1 MRYRRVKERTTTS
14 NLPGENTNIMTH
26 GNEIEFDQDDFEFE
40 TIDEELLVDGRCQ
53 QILKQF
59 YMFLQQQGMN
69 AEQASDLAFSADL
82 YLRDY
87 LIDFCRQNI
96 VRPQPGIVTRF
107 AGSWFIT
114 HTLDPEF
121 VTLESHLTALS
132 ELYRF
137 MHRQH
142 LISSYELAFLLKEA
156 GKLDYFRQR
165 IDSFLNLTADGFV
178 AWDAEC
184 PAI

>member
-1 MRYRRVKERTTTS
+1 
-14 NLPGENTNIMTH
+14 MTQCP
-26 GNEIEFDQDDFEFE
+26 EIEFEHDDFEFD

-59 YMFLQQQGMN
+59 YQFLQQQGMT

-87 LIDFCRQNI
+87 LIDFGRQNI
-96 VRPQPGIVTRF
+96 VRPQPGVVTKF

-121 VTLESHLTALS
+121 VTLERHLSAVS
-132 ELYRF
+132 ELYLF
-137 MHRQH
+137 LHRQH
-142 LISSYELAFLLKEA
+142 LISAEELSFLLKEA
-156 GKLDYFRQR
+156 GELEFYRQR
-165 IDSFLNLTADGFV
+165 IESFLNLTGDGFF

-184 PAI
+184 PGLL

>member
-1 MRYRRVKERTTTS
+1 MTQSTELKF
-14 NLPGENTNIMTH
+14 EN
-26 GNEIEFDQDDFEFE
+26 DDFEFD

-59 YMFLQQQGMN
+59 YLFLQQQGMA
-69 AEQASDLAFSADL
+69 AEQASELAFSADL

-87 LIDFCRQNI
+87 LIDFGRQNI
-96 VRPQPGIVTRF
+96 VRPQPGIVTKF

-121 VTLESHLTALS
+121 ITLERHLTALS

-142 LISSYELAFLLKEA
+142 LISADELSILLKEA
-156 GKLDYFRQR
+156 GELEFYRQR
-165 IDSFLNLTADGFV
+165 IESFLNLSGDGFV

-184 PAI
+184 QALL

>member
-1 MRYRRVKERTTTS
+1 MPQSTEA
-14 NLPGENTNIMTH
+14 
-26 GNEIEFDQDDFEFE
+26 EFEHDDFDFD

-59 YMFLQQQGMN
+59 YLFLQQQGMA
-69 AEQASDLAFSADL
+69 AEQASELAFSADL

-87 LIDFCRQNI
+87 LIDFGRQNI
-96 VRPQPGIVTRF
+96 VRPKSGIVVSF

-121 VTLESHLTALS
+121 AMLERHLTAIT
-132 ELYRF
+132 ELYRY
-137 MHRQH
+137 MNRRH
-142 LISSYELAFLLKEA
+142 LISADELAFLLKEA
-156 GKLDYFRQR
+156 GELDFYRQR
-165 IDSFLNLTADGFV
+165 IDSFLNLTGAGFA

-184 PAI
+184 PAAL

>member
-1 MRYRRVKERTTTS
+1 MISQS
-14 NLPGENTNIMTH
+14 NGIDFEPE
-26 GNEIEFDQDDFEFE
+26 DFEFD
-40 TIDEELLVDGRCQ
+40 TIDEELLVDSRCQ

-59 YMFLQQQGMN
+59 YQFLQQQGMS

-87 LIDFCRQNI
+87 LIDFGRQNI
-96 VRPQPGIVTRF
+96 VRPQSGIITKF

-114 HTLDPEF
+114 HTLDPE
-121 VTLESHLTALS
+121 LAIIERHLTALI

-142 LISSYELAFLLKEA
+142 LISAYELAFLLKEA
-156 GKLDYFRQR
+156 GQLDYYRQR

-184 PAI
+184 PAAF

>member
-1 MRYRRVKERTTTS
+1 MTQ
-14 NLPGENTNIMTH
+14 NNNTPF
-26 GNEIEFDQDDFEFE
+26 EQDDFEFD

-59 YMFLQQQGMN
+59 YLFLQQQGM
-69 AEQASDLAFSADL
+69 APEQASELAFSADL

-87 LIDFCRQNI
+87 LIDFGRQNI
-96 VRPQPGIVTRF
+96 VRPRPGIITTF

-121 VTLESHLTALS
+121 ATLERHLTAIS

-137 MHRQH
+137 IHSQH
-142 LISSYELAFLLKEA
+142 LISADELSFLLEEA
-156 GKLDYFRQR
+156 GQLDFFRQR
-165 IDSFLNLTADGFV
+165 IDSFLNLTGDGFV
-178 AWDAEC
+178 AWNAGC
-184 PAI
+184 PAVV

>member
-1 MRYRRVKERTTTS
+1 
-14 NLPGENTNIMTH
+14 MTQSP
-26 GNEIEFDQDDFEFE
+26 EIEFEQDDFEFD
-40 TIDEELLVDGRCQ
+40 TIDEELLVDVRCQ

-59 YMFLQQQGMN
+59 YLFLQQQGMA
-69 AEQASDLAFSADL
+69 AEQASELAFSADL

-87 LIDFCRQNI
+87 LIDFGRQNI
-96 VRPQPGIVTRF
+96 VRPQPGIVTKF

-121 VTLESHLTALS
+121 VTLERHLTALS

-142 LISSYELAFLLKEA
+142 LISADELSFLLKEA
-156 GKLDYFRQR
+156 GELEFFRRR
-165 IDSFLNLTADGFV
+165 IDSFLNISGDGFV
-178 AWDAEC
+178 VWDAEC
-184 PAI
+184 PGSL

>member
-1 MRYRRVKERTTTS
+1 MP
-14 NLPGENTNIMTH
+14 LCP
-26 GNEIEFDQDDFEFE
+26 EIAFEHDDFEFE

-53 QILKQF
+53 LILKQF
-59 YMFLQQQGMN
+59 YLFLQQQGMP

-87 LIDFCRQNI
+87 LIDFGRQNI
-96 VRPQPGIVTRF
+96 VRPQPGIVTTF

-121 VTLESHLTALS
+121 VALERHLTALS
-132 ELYRF
+132 ELYRY

-142 LISSYELAFLLKEA
+142 LISADELSFLLNEA
-156 GKLDYFRQR
+156 GQLDFFRRR
-165 IDSFLNLTADGFV
+165 IESFLNLSGDGFA
-178 AWDAEC
+178 AWTNEC
-184 PAI
+184 PAQL

>member
-1 MRYRRVKERTTTS
+1 
-14 NLPGENTNIMTH
+14 MTQSP
-26 GNEIEFDQDDFEFE
+26 EVEFEHDDFEFD

-59 YMFLQQQGMN
+59 YLFLQQQGMA
-69 AEQASDLAFSADL
+69 AEQASELAFSADL

-87 LIDFCRQNI
+87 LIDFGRQNI
-96 VRPQPGIVTRF
+96 VRPKPGIVTIF
-107 AGSWFIT
+107 AGSWYIT

-121 VTLESHLTALS
+121 VTLERHLTALS
-132 ELYRF
+132 ELYRY

-142 LISSYELAFLLKEA
+142 LVSAEELSFLLKEA
-156 GKLDYFRQR
+156 GDLEFYRQR
-165 IDSFLNLTADGFV
+165 IESFLNLSADGFV

-184 PAI
+184 PAVL

>member
-1 MRYRRVKERTTTS
+1 
-14 NLPGENTNIMTH
+14 MTQ
-26 GNEIEFDQDDFEFE
+26 NSEIDFEHDDFDFE

-59 YMFLQQQGMN
+59 YLALQQQGMK
-69 AEQASDLAFSADL
+69 AEQASELAFSADL

-87 LIDFCRQNI
+87 LIDFGRQNI
-96 VRPQPGIVTRF
+96 VRPKPGIVTTF

-121 VTLESHLTALS
+121 VVLERHLTALS

-137 MHRQH
+137 IYRQH
-142 LISSYELAFLLKEA
+142 LISADELAFLLEEA
-156 GKLDYFRQR
+156 GQLEFYRHR
-165 IDSFLNLTADGFV
+165 IESFLNITGDRFV

-184 PAI
+184 PAVL

>member
-1 MRYRRVKERTTTS
+1 MLQS
-14 NLPGENTNIMTH
+14 P
-26 GNEIEFDQDDFEFE
+26 EIEFEHDDFEFE

-59 YMFLQQQGMN
+59 YLFLQQQGMV
-69 AEQASDLAFSADL
+69 AEKASELAFSADL

-87 LIDFCRQNI
+87 LIDFGRQNI
-96 VRPQPGIVTRF
+96 VRPDPGIITKF

-114 HTLDPEF
+114 HTLDPDF
-121 VTLESHLTALS
+121 TTLERHLTAIS
-132 ELYRF
+132 ELYGY

-142 LISSYELAFLLKEA
+142 LISADELSFLLKEA
-156 GKLDYFRQR
+156 GQAEFYRQR
-165 IDSFLNLTADGFV
+165 IDSFLNLTGAGFA

-184 PAI
+184 PAVL

>member
-1 MRYRRVKERTTTS
+1 
-14 NLPGENTNIMTH
+14 MTQSP
-26 GNEIEFDQDDFEFE
+26 EIEFEQDDFEFD

-59 YMFLQQQGMN
+59 YLFLQQQGMA
-69 AEQASDLAFSADL
+69 AEQASELAFSADL

-87 LIDFCRQNI
+87 LIDFGRQNI
-96 VRPQPGIVTRF
+96 VRPQPGTVTKF

-121 VTLESHLTALS
+121 VTLERHLTALS

-142 LISSYELAFLLKEA
+142 LISADELSFLLKEA
-156 GKLDYFRQR
+156 GELEFFRRR
-165 IDSFLNLTADGFV
+165 IDSFLNISGDGFV
-178 AWDAEC
+178 VWDAEC
-184 PAI
+184 PGSL

>member
-1 MRYRRVKERTTTS
+1 
-14 NLPGENTNIMTH
+14 MTQSPV
-26 GNEIEFDQDDFEFE
+26 IEFDHDDFEFD

-53 QILKQF
+53 QILKHF
-59 YMFLQQQGMN
+59 YLSLQQQGMN
-69 AEQASDLAFSADL
+69 AEQASELAFSADL
-82 YLRDY
+82 YLRDF
-87 LIDFCRQNI
+87 LIDFGRQNI
-96 VRPQPGIVTRF
+96 VRPQPGIVTKF

-121 VTLESHLTALS
+121 ALLERHLTALS

-142 LISSYELAFLLKEA
+142 LISADELSILLIEA
-156 GKLDYFRQR
+156 GQLEFYRQR
-165 IDSFLNLTADGFV
+165 IDSFMNLTGEGFV

-184 PAI
+184 PAIL

>member
-1 MRYRRVKERTTTS
+1 
-14 NLPGENTNIMTH
+14 MTQ
-26 GNEIEFDQDDFEFE
+26 NPVIEFIHDDFEFE
-40 TIDEELLVDGRCQ
+40 TIDEELQVDGRCQ

-59 YMFLQQQGMN
+59 YLFLQQQGMA
-69 AEQASDLAFSADL
+69 AEQASEMAFSADL

-87 LIDFCRQNI
+87 LIDFGRQNI
-96 VRPQPGIVTRF
+96 VRPQPGIITKF

-121 VTLESHLTALS
+121 VALERHLTALS

-142 LISSYELAFLLKEA
+142 LISFEELSYLLDEA
-156 GKLDYFRQR
+156 GQLDFYRQR
-165 IDSFLNLTADGFV
+165 IDSFLNLSGDGFV
-178 AWDAEC
+178 AWDAIC
-184 PAI
+184 KAVL